1 MTVLHNIPH
10 SETALTTGT
19 KYASSMPLVRLAN
32 ICMSVSVSV
41 SVSAGRGVSVSRGV
55 SVPRETILLLRKL
68 LVRTFYSNGTV
79 MVSQWYSK

>member
-10 SETALTTGT
+10 SETALTT
-19 KYASSMPLVRLAN
+19 KLEYASSMPLVRLAN

-41 SVSAGRGVSVSRGV
+41 SVSAGRGVSVGV
-55 SVPRETILLLRKL
+55 SLDVSRETILLLRKL
-68 LVRTFYSNGTV
+68 LVRTFYSNKIV